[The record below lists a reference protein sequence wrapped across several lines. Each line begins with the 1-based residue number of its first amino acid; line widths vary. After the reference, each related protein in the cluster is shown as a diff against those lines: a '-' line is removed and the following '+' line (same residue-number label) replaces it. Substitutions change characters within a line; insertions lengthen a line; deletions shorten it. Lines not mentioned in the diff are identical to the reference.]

1 MVFFSLRQLLFV
13 VLLLFYLCVC
23 HKEWTFNC
31 KQWSRWLCWYP
42 FLSFLHLALRA
53 LLLYIYISRHTLPI
67 IIFKLPS
74 VLGIKPGRPFLDPT
88 SLLARSCDLCHYI
101 SLQAALTSTHIQINP
116 HLHQILLTLPLPLL
130 PVWWTSTRLTGPP
143 PSDSRSTV
151 SRPPRP
157 PAAASHTAYAQSSSK
172 TITRKNPF
180 RQLKI
185 PSISKFH

>member
-1 MVFFSLRQLLFV
+1 MNFQLSTMKQMALFISV
-13 VLLLFYLCVC
+13 SFLSASRPKSIATLYLYLKTYITN
-23 HKEWTFNC
+23 HNC
-31 KQWSRWLCWYP
+31 LLCWE
-42 FLSFLHLALRA
+42 SNLAGHSW
-53 LLLYIYISRHTLPI
+53 IPPPSWQDHVTCVTISASRQ
-67 IIFKLPS
+67 PS
-74 VLGIKPGRPFLDPT
+74 P
-88 SLLARSCDLCHYI
+88 AHI
-101 SLQAALTSTHIQINP
+101 SKSTP

-172 TITRKNPF
+172 TITRKNPS
-180 RQLKI
+180 RQLKV